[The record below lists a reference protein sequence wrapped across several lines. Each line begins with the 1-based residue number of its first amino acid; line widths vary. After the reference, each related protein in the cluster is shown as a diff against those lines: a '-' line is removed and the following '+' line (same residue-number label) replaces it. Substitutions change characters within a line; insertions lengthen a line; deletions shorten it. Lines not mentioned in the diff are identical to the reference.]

1 MSTRWYVTNSCSRP
15 NCLSAPT
22 MLCLAALW
30 MLTTGTG
37 CGGDS
42 AQGERLGDPIPER
55 IARGALQIG
64 LEIVAEGLTA
74 PNGGTVAPGW
84 DNLLLVADQD
94 GAVWAIDLQ
103 TGQKSVFLDIRKRLV
118 QLNRDYDERGLLGLA
133 FQPKFQENGHRLLG
147 PSRQPREWAEGAPA
161 AA

>member
-30 MLTTGTG
+30 MLTPCAP
-37 CGGDS
+37 CGEPPPREQLS
-42 AQGERLGDPIPER
+42 DPIPER
-55 IARGALQIG
+55 IAPGALQIG

-74 PNGGTVAPGW
+74 PNWGTVAPGW

-133 FQPKFQENGHRLLG
+133 FHPKAR
-147 PSRQPREWAEGAPA
+147 R
-161 AA
+161 